1 MLTKV
6 IVQDRNRHNYT
17 RKNELIAL
25 SQDIALFANDKLTIV
40 TDKLTIVTDK
50 LTIVTD
56 KLTIVTDKLTIV
68 TSSLK
73 YYQGIVSALFT
84 ALNYSNNITNIYV

>member
-40 TDKLTIVTDK
+40 TDKLTIVT
-50 LTIVTD
+50 
-56 KLTIVTDKLTIV
+56 
-68 TSSLK
+68 SSLK

-84 ALNYSNNITNIYV
+84 ALNYSNNITNIYVCIHEHHSEHWKEKNSQ